1 MNYFAVKSYIRL
13 IGLAEHE
20 NRTTQMTLE
29 EVNKCDE
36 NFTLVDKYSNCTL
49 EIGAWDLPIKKPT
62 LFDLKALISKDDIR
76 REKRIFLKKQYDE
89 NLNMILMRKR
99 FLKKLFPNLD
109 DLIDEYINEEIEE
122 K

>member
-13 IGLAEHE
+13 IGLVVHE
-20 NRTTQMTLE
+20 DGKSQMTFE
-29 EVNKCDE
+29 EVNNCDE

-89 NLNMILMRKR
+89 NLHLLLMRKR

-109 DLIDEYINEEIEE
+109 DLIDEYINEEIDN
-122 K
+122 